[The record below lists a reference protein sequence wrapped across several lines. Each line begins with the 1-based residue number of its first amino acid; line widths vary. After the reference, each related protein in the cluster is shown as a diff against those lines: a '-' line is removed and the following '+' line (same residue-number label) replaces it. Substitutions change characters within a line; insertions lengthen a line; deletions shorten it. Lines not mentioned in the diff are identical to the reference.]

1 MASRNLIRFL
11 MSKLDETEQPCLNQW
26 ARPFP
31 LEDSN
36 DEPVLFIKRFA

>member
-1 MASRNLIRFL
+1 MASRNLIPFVMNTRG
-11 MSKLDETEQPCLNQW
+11 KTEQACLNQW